1 MKRLVDNSVF
11 IPYVQMPER
20 IWKAPAMS
28 QVIPLGPAA
37 RMLTTREAAQR
48 LGVSLRTVQLW
59 VEADILPAARTPGG
73 HRRIPYNAVEALA
86 LSTGLGGEPTL
97 RSALRR
103 REEADVPAEAVSSGS
118 LPAVHAPF
126 EQTRGIN
133 MPMDVLLVA
142 DDQDWQ
148 ERCALAIEP
157 YGSAVKLRFA
167 ETGYLALL
175 QIGQRAPDL
184 LVTNLEL
191 PGMDGM
197 AMLRTLERCESIA
210 NMRIL
215 VLTSVSEHELARRG
229 GLPRCAEV
237 MTLPA
242 EPDAIAV
249 RVGRWLLGQ
258 RVS

>member
-1 MKRLVDNSVF
+1 
-11 IPYVQMPER
+11 
-20 IWKAPAMS
+20 
-28 QVIPLGPAA
+28 
-37 RMLTTREAAQR
+37 MLTTREAAMR

-86 LSTGLGGEPTL
+86 LSTGLGGEPVPK
-97 RSALRR
+97 SALRHDPR
-103 REEADVPAEAVSSGS
+103 PFLDERSFAVTREAGLGA
-118 LPAVHAPF
+118 APM
-126 EQTRGIN
+126 QI
-133 MPMDVLLVA
+133 LLVA
-142 DDQDWQ
+142 DDPAWQ
-148 ERCALAIEP
+148 ASCEQAMAP

-175 QIGQRAPDL
+175 QIGQQAPDL
-184 LVTNLEL
+184 LITHLDL

-215 VLTSVSEHELARRG
+215 VLTDCSDHELARRG
-229 GLPRCAEV
+229 GLPESAEV
-237 MTLPA
+237 VRLPVTA
-242 EPDAIAV
+242 EALAV

>member
-1 MKRLVDNSVF
+1 
-11 IPYVQMPER
+11 
-20 IWKAPAMS
+20 MS
-28 QVIPLGPAA
+28 QVIPRGPAA
-37 RMLTTREAAQR
+37 RMLTTREAAMR

-86 LSTGLGGEPTL
+86 LSTGLGGEPLARGQRPPPLVDEPVSRPAAPVDHATRTL
-97 RSALRR
+97 
-103 REEADVPAEAVSSGS
+103 
-118 LPAVHAPF
+118 APL
-126 EQTRGIN
+126 E
-133 MPMDVLLVA
+133 VLLVA

-148 ERCALAIEP
+148 TRCTDALQP
-157 YGSAVKLRFA
+157 YGSAVRLRFA

-175 QIGQRAPDL
+175 QIGQQAPDL
-184 LVTNLEL
+184 LITNLNL

-210 NMRIL
+210 GMRIL
-215 VLTSVSEHELARRG
+215 VLTECSEHELARQG
-229 GLPRCAEV
+229 GLPATAEV
-237 MTLPA
+237 MRLPVSA
-242 EPDAIAV
+242 EAVAV

>member
-1 MKRLVDNSVF
+1 
-11 IPYVQMPER
+11 
-20 IWKAPAMS
+20 MS

-37 RMLTTREAAQR
+37 RMLTTREAATR

-86 LSTGLGGEPTL
+86 LSTGLGGEPVV
-97 RSALRR
+97 RSALKRDPGPF
-103 REEADVPAEAVSSGS
+103 ADVHTFAPKAETPRAM
-118 LPAVHAPF
+118 APM
-126 EQTRGIN
+126 Q
-133 MPMDVLLVA
+133 VLLVA
-142 DDQDWQ
+142 DDQAWQ
-148 ERCALAIEP
+148 TRCAEAMQP
-157 YGSAVKLRFA
+157 YGSAVNLRFA

-175 QIGQRAPDL
+175 QIGQQAPDL
-184 LVTNLEL
+184 LITNLEL

-197 AMLRTLERCESIA
+197 GMLRTLERCESIA

-215 VLTSVSEHELARRG
+215 VLTESSDHELARRG
-229 GLPRCAEV
+229 GLPMSAEV
-237 MTLPA
+237 MRLPVTA
-242 EPDAIAV
+242 EAVAV

>member
-1 MKRLVDNSVF
+1 MLTSF
-11 IPYVQMPER
+11 G
-20 IWKAPAMS
+20 KAQTMS

-86 LSTGLGGEPTL
+86 LSTGLGGEAAAP
-97 RSALRR
+97 RSAVARHQGKIAL
-103 REEADVPAEAVSSGS
+103 EDLSLADAPA
-118 LPAVHAPF
+118 LPAAPRQLG
-126 EQTRGIN
+126 E
-133 MPMDVLLVA
+133 PMDVLLVA
-142 DDQDWQ
+142 DDHDWQ
-148 ERCALAIEP
+148 MLCAEAMQP
-157 YGSAVKLRFA
+157 YGTAVKLRFA

-175 QIGQRAPDL
+175 QIGQKVPDL
-184 LVTNLEL
+184 LITNLEL

-215 VLTSVSEHELARRG
+215 LLTHCSDQEITRRG
-229 GLPRCAEV
+229 GLPKVAEV
-237 MTLPA
+237 LRLPVSA
-242 EPDAIAV
+242 EAVAV
-249 RVGRWLLGQ
+249 RVGRSLLGQ
-258 RVS
+258 RASS

>member
-1 MKRLVDNSVF
+1 MKCVPITGMFLPVTKRESS
-11 IPYVQMPER
+11 E
-20 IWKAPAMS
+20 MS
-28 QVIPLGPAA
+28 QVIPLGPGA

-48 LGVSLRTVQLW
+48 LGVSLRTIQLW

-86 LSTGLGGEPTL
+86 LSTGLGGEPL
-97 RSALRR
+97 ARGRASRRDALAM
-103 REEADVPAEAVSSGS
+103 EALADEVALAPTPAFSNGTG
-118 LPAVHAPF
+118 PF
-126 EQTRGIN
+126 
-133 MPMDVLLVA
+133 DVLLVA
-142 DDQDWQ
+142 DDDDWQ
-148 ERCALAIEP
+148 NRCQHAVQP
-157 YGSAVKLRFA
+157 YGAAVKLRFA

-175 QIGQRAPDL
+175 QIGQKTPDL
-184 LVTNLEL
+184 LITNLDL

-215 VLTSVSEHELARRG
+215 VLTDCGDHELARRG
-229 GLPRCAEV
+229 GLPLAAEV
-237 MTLPA
+237 LRMPVSPEA
-242 EPDAIAV
+242 VAV